1 MRRTASEV
9 LRNLEMRVARLEAQY
24 DNSYADED
32 VRKITEALK
41 KGIDSERV
49 SFKGQRT
56 QESPTHPNRDSMKSV
71 RVDFEY
77 KRSSD
82 VSFDKNRVLTFKI
95 MKNLTRGNVSFQVA
109 GENTGSSRDFKS
121 ARDLKGIIQ
130 QANQWLS
137 HPKINAKKPIS

>member
-1 MRRTASEV
+1 MRRTASEI
-9 LRNLEMRVARLEAQY
+9 LRSLEMRVARLEAKY
-24 DNSYADED
+24 DTSYADED
-32 VRKITEALK
+32 AKKITEALK
-41 KGIDSERV
+41 EGIDSKRV
-49 SFKGQRT
+49 SFKGQST
-56 QESPTHPNRDSMKSV
+56 QESPPNPNRDTMKLV

-95 MKNLTRGNVSFQVA
+95 MKNLARGNVSFQVA
-109 GENTGSSRDFKS
+109 VENTGSSRDFKS

-137 HPKINAKKPIS
+137 HPKINAKQPK